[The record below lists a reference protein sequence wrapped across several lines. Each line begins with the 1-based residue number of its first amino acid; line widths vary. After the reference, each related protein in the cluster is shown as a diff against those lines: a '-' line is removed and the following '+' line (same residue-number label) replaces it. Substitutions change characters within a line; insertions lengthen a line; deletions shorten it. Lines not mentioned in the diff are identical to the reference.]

1 MPEIIVTTSKGLD
14 EILKQEVS
22 DILRTS
28 CKDKTVDFPTLQ
40 LKPGQVSF
48 EGSLEQA
55 YQLCLYSR
63 LANRV
68 LWVVGHGK
76 VNSADELYDVVK
88 GVDWPSQF
96 ESYVPFMIQ
105 FNGTN
110 NAINN
115 SQFGALKAKD
125 AIVDQ
130 FQEQGHERPS
140 IDKLN
145 PGIVIQARLRRDN
158 LHLCIDLSGGS
169 LHKRGYRSDTG
180 EAPLKE
186 HVAAGIIMRSGWLSS
201 GRKPLLDPMCGSGT
215 IAIEAAMMAANIA
228 PNLHKEEWGFQ
239 HWLGHDGS
247 IFRKVHDAA
256 VLNQRE
262 PAVSIFAYD
271 LSTKLIDLARE
282 NAKNAGVEQ
291 YIIFK
296 QCDVLDATVE
306 AKELEVLNAS
316 NNGDET
322 LGYIISNPP
331 YGERLSEYT
340 ALLPLFDKLG
350 ARVKEHFPNWQLSL
364 LSSNQDLL
372 KALKLRYS
380 KSYKIMNGKLEC
392 VFVNYQLSG
401 QNLAVFAAQETD
413 NHEFANRLKKNIK
426 RMKSWINKANTNAYR
441 IYDADLPHYNVA
453 IDIYNDWVIVQEY
466 AAPKDVPEEKARQRL
481 QEVLIHV
488 PKVLG
493 ISPNNMAVKT
503 RRQNKGKE
511 QYQRVATKGK
521 RLVVHEHGAQFY
533 INPTD
538 YLDVGLFLDHRDTRL
553 RFKQACQGKDVLN
566 LFAYTGS
573 VSVHAAQAQA
583 KSVTTVDMSNTYL
596 GWAKENFELNR
607 LQGSFQFIQADC
619 TKWLADHN
627 AKYDLIFIDPPSFS
641 NSKRMEDTWD
651 VQRDHIKLLGDA
663 KKCLNVGGTIFFS
676 NNLRGFKLDL
686 SSIEKMGFKV
696 CDISKDSIPE
706 DFKRNQRIHQLWLLT
721 L

>member
-1 MPEIIVTTSKGLD
+1 MSEVIVTTSKGLD
-14 EILKQEVS
+14 ELLKKEVEAILAG
-22 DILRTS
+22 
-28 CKDKTVDFPTLQ
+28 TVDVK

-48 EGSLEQA
+48 DATLEQA
-55 YQLCLYSR
+55 YSVCLHSR

-68 LWVVGHGK
+68 LWVVGSGK
-76 VNSADELYDVVK
+76 VNSAEELYDVVK
-88 GVDWPSQF
+88 AVNWPSHF

-110 NAINN
+110 NTINN

-125 AIVDQ
+125 AIVDL
-130 FQEQGHERPS
+130 FQEQEHERPS
-140 IDKLN
+140 VDKLN
-145 PGIVIQARLRRDN
+145 PGIIIQARLRRDN

-169 LHKRGYRSDTG
+169 LHKRGYRADTG

-186 HVAAGIIMRSGWLSS
+186 HVAAGVLMRSGWADDCEQ
-201 GRKPLLDPMCGSGT
+201 PLLDPMCGSGT
-215 IAIEAAMMAANIA
+215 IAIEAAMMAAAIP

-239 HWLGHDGS
+239 HWMGHDS
-247 IFRKVHDAA
+247 EAFSAA
-256 VLNQRE
+256 LKQAEAGIRS
-262 PAVSIFAYD
+262 PLAPIYAYD
-271 LSTKLIDLARE
+271 LSTKLVDLARE
-282 NAKNAGVEQ
+282 NASRAGVEDF
-291 YIIFK
+291 IVFK
-296 QCDVLDATVE
+296 QCDVLDSTV
-306 AKELEVLNAS
+306 VL
-316 NNGDET
+316 DEDVT
-322 LGYIISNPP
+322 AAEGQPKGYIVSNPP

-350 ARVKEHFPNWQLSL
+350 NHLKSSFPEWQVSL

-380 KSYKIMNGKLEC
+380 KSYKLMNGKLEC
-392 VFVNYQLSG
+392 VLVNYSLTG

-413 NHEFANRLKKNIK
+413 NHEFANRLKKNLK
-426 RMKSWINKANTNAYR
+426 RMKSWIKKANTNAYR

-493 ISPNNMAVKT
+493 ISPNSMAVKT

-511 QYQRVATKGK
+511 QYQKVAAKGK
-521 RLVVHEHGAQFY
+521 KLIVNEHGAEFY

-553 RFKQACQGKDVLN
+553 LFKQQASKKDVLN

-573 VSVHAAQAQA
+573 VSVHAAQANA

-596 GWAKENFELNR
+596 DWAKENFALNN
-607 LQGSFQFIQADC
+607 LAGAFQFIQADC
-619 TKWLADHN
+619 TKWLTQHN
-627 AKYDLIFIDPPSFS
+627 SRYDLMFIDPPSFS

-651 VQRDHIKLLGDA
+651 VQRDHVKLLSDA
-663 KKCLNVGGTIFFS
+663 KRCLKPKGRIFFS
-676 NNLRGFKLDL
+676 NNLRQFKLDSESL
-686 SSIEKMGFKV
+686 KALGFAIE
-696 CDISKDSIPE
+696 DISKSTIPE
-706 DFKRNQRIHQLWLLT
+706 DFKRNQRIHQCWILT